1 MKRIFIIG
9 LLFLYAF
16 TLYSQSNI
24 RYYFKTLDIQDG
36 LSQNTVN
43 AILQD
48 KQGFMWFGTKDG
60 LNRFDG
66 LSFRIFKKENSALG
80 NNFITAL
87 HEDKEGNIWVGTDAG
102 VYVYNPLLEDFTVFD
117 RVSDTGDMISRAVTR
132 IESDEDSDIWI
143 SVDYQ
148 GLFHFDRVQDRLIN
162 CLHRDKR
169 KNQLA
174 NVTRF
179 WFEEKLCWVSLY
191 DDNLYYTKD
200 NFKTLFPFQDSEGKE
215 PFKDDIINTWIMGP
229 HNCWYIGSSNGLTE
243 INLTTGRV
251 RRLLNYYVRDLGFK
265 SDKELWVGTESGLY
279 IYDLEKGE
287 IAHLTVSNGNDS
299 YALADNAIYSICRD
313 NEGGMW
319 IGSYFGGVNY
329 YPRQWTYFEKF
340 YPRDDIKNFGR
351 RVREFC
357 ESNDGTVWIGTED
370 KGLFHFYPES
380 GKIEKFSHPSIYQ
393 NVHGLCLDGDDLW
406 VGTFSGGLS
415 RIDLLT
421 KQVRH
426 YQKDISPNSLDANYG
441 AQNEAYKTIY

>member
-243 INLTTGRV
+243 INLTNRAGKAFV
-251 RRLLNYYVRDLGFK
+251 ELLC
-265 SDKELWVGTESGLY
+265 
-279 IYDLEKGE
+279 
-287 IAHLTVSNGNDS
+287 A
-299 YALADNAIYSICRD
+299 
-313 NEGGMW
+313 
-319 IGSYFGGVNY
+319 
-329 YPRQWTYFEKF
+329 
-340 YPRDDIKNFGR
+340 
-351 RVREFC
+351 
-357 ESNDGTVWIGTED
+357 
-370 KGLFHFYPES
+370 
-380 GKIEKFSHPSIYQ
+380 
-393 NVHGLCLDGDDLW
+393 
-406 VGTFSGGLS
+406 
-415 RIDLLT
+415 
-421 KQVRH
+421 
-426 YQKDISPNSLDANYG
+426 
-441 AQNEAYKTIY
+441 

>member
-162 CLHRDKR
+162 CLHRDSVRTNWPMLRVFGLR
-169 KNQLA
+169 KNYVGSVYMTTTYIIQKIIL
-174 NVTRF
+174 RH
-179 WFEEKLCWVSLY
+179 C
-191 DDNLYYTKD
+191 
-200 NFKTLFPFQDSEGKE
+200 FPFRILKE
-215 PFKDDIINTWIMGP
+215 K
-229 HNCWYIGSSNGLTE
+229 S
-243 INLTTGRV
+243 
-251 RRLLNYYVRDLGFK
+251 LLKMISLILG
-265 SDKELWVGTESGLY
+265 LWVP
-279 IYDLEKGE
+279 I
-287 IAHLTVSNGNDS
+287 I
-299 YALADNAIYSICRD
+299 
-313 NEGGMW
+313 
-319 IGSYFGGVNY
+319 
-329 YPRQWTYFEKF
+329 
-340 YPRDDIKNFGR
+340 
-351 RVREFC
+351 
-357 ESNDGTVWIGTED
+357 
-370 KGLFHFYPES
+370 
-380 GKIEKFSHPSIYQ
+380 
-393 NVHGLCLDGDDLW
+393 
-406 VGTFSGGLS
+406 VGISV
-415 RIDLLT
+415 LLM
-421 KQVRH
+421 V
-426 YQKDISPNSLDANYG
+426 
-441 AQNEAYKTIY
+441 

>member
-313 NEGGMW
+313 NEEC
-319 IGSYFGGVNY
+319 GSDLILAGSITIRVNGLILKNSTLVMILKILGVGYVSSVKVMMVLFGLVLKIRDYFIFIRKVERLKNSHILLFIKMFMVY
-329 YPRQWTYFEKF
+329 VWTVM
-340 YPRDDIKNFGR
+340 ICG
-351 RVREFC
+351 
-357 ESNDGTVWIGTED
+357 
-370 KGLFHFYPES
+370 
-380 GKIEKFSHPSIYQ
+380 
-393 NVHGLCLDGDDLW
+393 
-406 VGTFSGGLS
+406 
-415 RIDLLT
+415 
-421 KQVRH
+421 
-426 YQKDISPNSLDANYG
+426 
-441 AQNEAYKTIY
+441 

>member
-148 GLFHFDRVQDRLIN
+148 GLIVCIEISVRTNWPMLRVFGL
-162 CLHRDKR
+162 R
-169 KNQLA
+169 KNYVGSVYMTTTYIIQKIIL
-174 NVTRF
+174 RH
-179 WFEEKLCWVSLY
+179 C
-191 DDNLYYTKD
+191 
-200 NFKTLFPFQDSEGKE
+200 FPFRILKE
-215 PFKDDIINTWIMGP
+215 K
-229 HNCWYIGSSNGLTE
+229 S
-243 INLTTGRV
+243 
-251 RRLLNYYVRDLGFK
+251 LLKMISLILG
-265 SDKELWVGTESGLY
+265 LWVP
-279 IYDLEKGE
+279 I
-287 IAHLTVSNGNDS
+287 I
-299 YALADNAIYSICRD
+299 
-313 NEGGMW
+313 
-319 IGSYFGGVNY
+319 
-329 YPRQWTYFEKF
+329 
-340 YPRDDIKNFGR
+340 
-351 RVREFC
+351 
-357 ESNDGTVWIGTED
+357 
-370 KGLFHFYPES
+370 
-380 GKIEKFSHPSIYQ
+380 
-393 NVHGLCLDGDDLW
+393 
-406 VGTFSGGLS
+406 VGISV
-415 RIDLLT
+415 LLM
-421 KQVRH
+421 V
-426 YQKDISPNSLDANYG
+426 
-441 AQNEAYKTIY
+441 